1 VVVVQVLTSLLVVVV
16 QVAIELQVIFLCQH
30 RLL

>member
-16 QVAIELQVIFLCQH
+16 QVGIELQVIFLCQH